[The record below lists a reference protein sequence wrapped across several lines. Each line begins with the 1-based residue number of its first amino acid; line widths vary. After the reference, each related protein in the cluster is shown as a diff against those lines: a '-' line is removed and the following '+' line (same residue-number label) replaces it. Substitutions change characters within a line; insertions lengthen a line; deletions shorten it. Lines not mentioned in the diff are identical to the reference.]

1 MQNISV
7 SVIKL
12 FKSFYYY
19 LKLINQSIINVLVL

>member
-7 SVIKL
+7 FVIKL
-12 FKSFYYY
+12 FKNFYYY